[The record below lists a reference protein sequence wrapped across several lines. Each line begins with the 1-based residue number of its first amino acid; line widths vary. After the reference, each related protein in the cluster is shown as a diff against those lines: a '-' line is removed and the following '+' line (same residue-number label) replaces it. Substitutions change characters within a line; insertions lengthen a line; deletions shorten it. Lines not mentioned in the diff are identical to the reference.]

1 MRNLSLSS
9 SNSMKPLILAGNGPS
24 IKDLDYSLFPPDFDV
39 FRCNQFYFEDKY
51 YLGKEVKGVFF
62 NSWIFDL
69 QMKTAVQ
76 LVARDEYK
84 LDTIYCTT
92 DAEYSPFPNRELSNN
107 TREGCDIVQYLH
119 ARSFLD
125 KHFTNITHTYEF
137 LATLKPFLDL
147 HTKAR
152 NFQGQ
157 QFTGGIMML
166 ISAIALGYQEIY
178 LAGIDF
184 YTTGLG
190 HFYQDNSQFFTLAH
204 ASMHTQE
211 LDMQAIEIA
220 KQYTQLYALVPNT
233 PLAQILPLSPHKN
246 ALSQERMQTLHL
258 GYEKPPGYIQDILIA
273 PPKTPIPIGR
283 KILLKR
289 VLSSAGLSPS
299 NIIVSF
305 FLDLYRFL
313 RALARFLTD
322 KKGLKLLWKY
332 RKGVPSDAP
341 DIGGGGVKLSGD
353 FSRVRIS
360 FTPGGLYAA

>member
-1 MRNLSLSS
+1 MRNLSFSS

-69 QMKTAVQ
+69 QMKTAGQ

-84 LDTIYCTT
+84 LDTIYCAT
-92 DAEYSPFPNRELSNN
+92 DAEYSPFDPNPFDPSYNKNRELPNN
-107 TREGCDIVQYLH
+107 IGERYGALQSLH

-125 KHFTNITHTYEF
+125 KHFTNITHTYEL

-190 HFYQDNSQFFTLAH
+190 HFYQDNSRFFILEH
-204 ASMHTQE
+204 APMHTQE

-220 KQYTQLYALVPNT
+220 KQYAQLYALVPNT
-233 PLAQILPLSPHKN
+233 PLVQILPLSPHKN

-341 DIGGGGVKLSGD
+341 DIGGGGGEIKW
-353 FSRVRIS
+353 
-360 FTPGGLYAA
+360 

>member
-69 QMKTAVQ
+69 QMKTAGQ

-84 LDTIYCTT
+84 LDTIYCAT
-92 DAEYSPFPNRELSNN
+92 DAEYSPFDPNPFDPSYNKNRELPNN
-107 TREGCDIVQYLH
+107 IGERYSALQSLH

-125 KHFTNITHTYEF
+125 KHFTNITHTYEL

-184 YTTGLG
+184 YTKGPG
-190 HFYQDNSQFFTLAH
+190 HFYANQSAFFKIH
-204 ASMHTQE
+204 SDSSHNKD
-211 LDMQAIEIA
+211 LDIEAIELA
-220 KQYTQLYALVPNT
+220 KQYAKLYALVPNSA
-233 PLAQILPLSPHKN
+233 LSDILPLSLHKN
-246 ALSQERMQTLHL
+246 ALSADTKERLKLGQT
-258 GYEKPPGYIQDILIA
+258 KPEGYISDVIL
-273 PPKTPIPIGR
+273 PPHYLECKKTSEKSR
-283 KILLKR
+283 KEVLKE
-289 VLSSAGLSPS
+289 
-299 NIIVSF
+299 
-305 FLDLYRFL
+305 FLDTRGACSGNLVFESLRFGRRVCCDVYKFG
-313 RALARFLTD
+313 RACLALCKPKNF
-322 KKGLKLLWKY
+322 KLIFK
-332 RKGVPSDAP
+332 RNKP
-341 DIGGGGVKLSGD
+341 
-353 FSRVRIS
+353 
-360 FTPGGLYAA
+360 TP